1 MGLETAALVAVG
13 GLGVAQYQQQG
24 AAGKYNQA
32 IQNRNAEIATQE
44 AAQIEKQL
52 EFDISRFNE
61 KFDQLQGQTTTRI
74 AKTGADFSGTGL
86 RVLRAN
92 AEQGEIEKN
101 IMEYN
106 SKVGQARKFEEANF
120 YRIQGQVARQ
130 QAKSAQISTL
140 FSTGTSL
147 LSMSGGFGKSS
158 SMGGL
163 DGASSYSQYYS
174 NPTGYSGSF

>member
-1 MGLETAALVAVG
+1 MQA
-13 GLGVAQYQQQG
+13 QQQS
-24 AAGKYNQA
+24 ATGKYNQA
-32 IQNRNAEIATQE
+32 IQNRNAQIADQE
-44 AAQIEKQL
+44 ATAIEKQK
-52 EFDISRFNE
+52 EFDIARFDQ
-61 KFDQLQGQTTTRI
+61 KFNQLQGQTTTRI

-92 AEQGEIEKN
+92 AEEAEKERN

-106 SKVGQARKFEEANF
+106 AKIGQARKFEEANF
-120 YRIQGQVARQ
+120 FRIQGQVARQ
-130 QAKSAQISTL
+130 QAKSAQLSTL

-147 LSMSGGFGKSS
+147 LSMSGGFGKSTGS
-158 SMGGL
+158 PRL

>member
-1 MGLETAALVAVG
+1 MAPAVPYLIVG
-13 GLGVAQYQQQG
+13 GLGAMQYQQQG

-86 RVLRAN
+86 RILRAN
-92 AEQGEIEKN
+92 AQQAEVERN

-106 SKVGQARKFEEANF
+106 AKIGQARKFEEANF
-120 YRIQGQVARQ
+120 FRIQGQVARQ
-130 QAKSAQISTL
+130 TARTAQMSTIM
-140 FSTGTSL
+140 STGTSL
-147 LSMSGGFGKSS
+147 LG
-158 SMGGL
+158 MGGYL
-163 DGASSYSQYYS
+163 K
-174 NPTGYSGSF
+174 PTGTSTGTSGTN

>member
-1 MGLETAALVAVG
+1 MAPAVPYLIVG
-13 GLGVAQYQQQG
+13 GLGAMQYQQQG

-92 AEQGEIEKN
+92 AEEAEKERN

-106 SKVGQARKFEEANF
+106 AKIGQARKFEEANF
-120 YRIQGQVARQ
+120 FRIQGQVARQ
-130 QAKSAQISTL
+130 TARTAQMSTIM
-140 FSTGTSL
+140 STGTSL
-147 LSMSGGFGKSS
+147 LGMSGYGGGTKSTNLTS
-158 SMGGL
+158 
-163 DGASSYSQYYS
+163 
-174 NPTGYSGSF
+174 TEGSF

>member
-1 MGLETAALVAVG
+1 MAPAVPYLIVG
-13 GLGVAQYQQQG
+13 GLGAMQYQQQG

-92 AEQGEIEKN
+92 AQQAEVERN

-106 SKVGQARKFEEANF
+106 AKIGQARKFEEANF
-120 YRIQGQVARQ
+120 FRIQGQVARQ
-130 QAKSAQISTL
+130 TARTAQMSTIM
-140 FSTGTSL
+140 STGTSL
-147 LSMSGGFGKSS
+147 LGMSGYGGGTKSTNLTS
-158 SMGGL
+158 
-163 DGASSYSQYYS
+163 
-174 NPTGYSGSF
+174 PEGSF